1 MEKLDEASY
10 QLPKTT
16 PFVTELEA
24 KTMRHLN
31 RLITFLFAALALF
44 PGVVLAQSV
53 PALESG
59 TSNSDAEQAKDAK
72 PDPSAAS
79 EIDIAEITNKQV
91 YDTVAALAPEFKKC
105 LKIGE
110 RTRCLPGGSGP
121 RRPSDNNYYKYY
133 VSYDKYG
140 TVYSVEHGFYDGAG
154 NCGEM
159 DKCVIDVLPDK
170 FDIDFSEIVKTYS
183 DDVQKYGRF
192 EFLYNINSKK
202 ITFKHKAPIGSPAQK
217 GERHFEYW
225 QLREKKM
232 SSK

>member
-1 MEKLDEASY
+1 MKQLNKLTA
-10 QLPKTT
+10 
-16 PFVTELEA
+16 F
-24 KTMRHLN
+24 
-31 RLITFLFAALALF
+31 FFAVLALF

-79 EIDIAEITNKQV
+79 EIDIAEITNRQV
-91 YDTVAALAPEFKKC
+91 YDTVAALAPNFKKC

-110 RTRCLPGGSGP
+110 RTSCLPGGSGPRRPSPGGSGP

-159 DKCVIDVLPDK
+159 DKCVKDVLPKK